1 MTRSSIR
8 AALLTVVFCGIGLPA
23 WAAQMETRKPVQ
35 LKPPKIKV
43 EKFKGEVLHA
53 NAVQITVRSRE
64 NARVVRTFSLSPKMR
79 EQMQKIIA
87 RGGYQYGDK
96 VEVRYEAGRD
106 LAIKIKG
113 KPSRSR

>member
-8 AALLTVVFCGIGLPA
+8 AALLTLVCCGIGLFA
-23 WAAQMETRKPVQ
+23 WAGQMETRKPVQ

-53 NAVQITVRSRE
+53 NAVQITVRSR
-64 NARVVRTFSLSPKMR
+64 ADIYVVRTFSLSPKMR
-79 EQMQKIIA
+79 DEMQKIIA
-87 RGGYQYGDK
+87 RGGYRYGDK
-96 VEVRYEAGRD
+96 VEVHYEAGRN